1 MHKYQPRIHVVRADD
16 TYKHPYSNFKTF
28 TFPETSFIG
37 VTAYQNEKVCVENLL
52 WMIAFPACAEFPI
65 LILFLKWFCVCEIW
79 FDLRGVLSICIS
91 IQESFL
97 ALLLNRYQFIERIYP
112 RQVYFHRNKNNKNIQ
127 QACSEKT
134 KTYLKKILQ
143 LAFTLV
149 LLRQNLSLKSSLWL
163 CAVRTFNNVPNKTTK
178 LVEKVASFERLKQKL
193 PDYIS
198 FNLSSFVVL

>member
-52 WMIAFPACAEFPI
+52 WMITFPACAEFPI
-65 LILFLKWFCVCEIW
+65 LILFLKWFCVREIW
-79 FDLRGVLSICIS
+79 FGLRGVLSICIS

-97 ALLLNRYQFIERIYP
+97 ALLLNRYQFIKRIYP

-127 QACSEKT
+127 QACSAKT
-134 KTYLKKILQ
+134 KTYLKK
-143 LAFTLV
+143 
-149 LLRQNLSLKSSLWL
+149 KY
-163 CAVRTFNNVPNKTTK
+163 FN
-178 LVEKVASFERLKQKL
+178 
-193 PDYIS
+193 
-198 FNLSSFVVL
+198 